1 MKKIEETVLQKP
13 DYIREHAIITFPY
26 ISTMKPRK
34 IIKISRKF
42 INEIN
47 DISKINNGNRIAP
60 IKALYRQLQYNRSAC
75 ITEIHLKSFILL
87 IANGTFTST
96 TKKSKEKIILIIGDS
111 NIKRLS

>member
-13 DYIREHAIITFPY
+13 DYIREHAIVTFPY

-75 ITEIHLKSFILL
+75 ITEIHLKNFILL